1 VLLTRNRF
9 QSLRQA
15 AILTASLG
23 IAHAVLF
30 LLAALILAS
39 APGSAASDAEYV
51 EFYSSPDSRRVIV
64 AAMYIMPFAGIAF
77 LWFIVALRQWIKL
90 GSRRM
95 NELFSNVQLVSGVVF
110 IALFLAA
117 AAAESTTAAAV
128 EFQSAPVDPASAR
141 LMPTF
146 GRTML
151 LVLAMRMAAIF
162 VFSTT
167 TIARSSGVLPRWF
180 IYAGYTVGLF
190 LLLSVT
196 LSPLL
201 IVVFPV
207 WVIVLCLL
215 LIQRARLIPSD
226 LTLGT
231 VAPDRELVAVTSH
244 KTEGA

>member
-1 VLLTRNRF
+1 MTALSRVR
-9 QSLRQA
+9 SLRQA
-15 AILTASLG
+15 AILTALLG
-23 IAHAVLF
+23 IAHAILF
-30 LLAALILAS
+30 LLASLLLSS
-39 APGSAASDAEYV
+39 APNSSASDAEYV
-51 EFYSSPDSRRVIV
+51 QYYSSPDSRRVIV
-64 AAMYIMPFAGIAF
+64 AAMYLMPFAGIAF
-77 LWFIVALRQWIKL
+77 LWFIVALRQWIRL

-117 AAAESTTAAAV
+117 AAAESTTAMAV
-128 EFQSAPVDPASAR
+128 EFQSAPIDPASAR

-167 TIARSSGVLPRWF
+167 SIARSSGVLPRWF
-180 IYAGYTVGLF
+180 VYAGYVVGVF

-196 LSPLL
+196 FSPIL
-201 IVVFPV
+201 IVVFPA

-215 LIQRARLIPSD
+215 LIQRARRIPRD
-226 LTLGT
+226 LPLGT
-231 VAPDRELVAVTSH
+231 VAPDQELRAVTSGNA
-244 KTEGA
+244 EGG

>member
-1 VLLTRNRF
+1 VRALSRVR
-9 QSLRQA
+9 SLRQA

-23 IAHAVLF
+23 IVHAVLF
-30 LLAALILAS
+30 LLAALLLAS
-39 APGSAASDAEYV
+39 APGSSASDAEFV
-51 EFYSSPDSRRVIV
+51 EYYSSPESRRIIV
-64 AAMYIMPFAGIAF
+64 AAMYMMPFAGIAF
-77 LWFIVALRQWIKL
+77 LWFIVALRQWIRL

-110 IALFLAA
+110 IALFVSA

-167 TIARSSGVLPRWF
+167 TIARGSGVLPRWF
-180 IYAGYTVGLF
+180 IVAGYVVGVF

-196 LSPLL
+196 LSPIL
-201 IVVFPV
+201 IVVFPA
-207 WVIVLCLL
+207 WVIVLCVL
-215 LIQRARLIPSD
+215 LIQRARQIPGD
-226 LTLGT
+226 LALGD
-231 VAPDRELVAVTSH
+231 VAPDRELRNVASSRSS
-244 KTEGA
+244 GG